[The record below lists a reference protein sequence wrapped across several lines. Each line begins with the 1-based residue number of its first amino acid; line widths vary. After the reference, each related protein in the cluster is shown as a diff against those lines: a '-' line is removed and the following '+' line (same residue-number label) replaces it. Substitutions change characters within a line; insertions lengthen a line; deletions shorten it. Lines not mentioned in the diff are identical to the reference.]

1 MENIIFDR
9 RALPRALSALLPPD
23 LLCAVELSGLS
34 FVEEIRIRRD
44 RRVWV
49 SEGERNLALDFT
61 VSREILEEIL
71 LRACGGSLY
80 SAEESIKRGYVSF
93 CEGLRVGVCGEWS
106 EGGVRN
112 VESLVI
118 RIPRRVSLDV
128 GFVRALLDSFS
139 MSRGLL
145 VFSKPLGGKTHFLR
159 ETARELSSGD
169 RPLRVVVVDSRGE
182 IGYSLEGEHCLCLL
196 SKYPKSEGIE
206 IAFRTL
212 GAQVVI
218 CDEIGAG
225 EVEII
230 RELHGGG
237 VPLIASAHAADISDL
252 LSKKGID
259 KLHRDGV
266 FGAYIGLSRG
276 SEPWYRC
283 FAREDCLG
291 F

>member
-9 RALPRALSALLPPD
+9 RPLPRAVAALLPSD
-23 LLCAVELSGLS
+23 LLCAIELSGLS

-49 SEGERNLALDFT
+49 SEGERNVALDFS
-61 VSREILEEIL
+61 VSRETLEEIL
-71 LRACGGSLY
+71 INACGGSLY
-80 SAEESIKRGYVSF
+80 SAEESIKNGYVSF
-93 CEGLRVGVCGEWS
+93 EGGLRVGVCGEWS

-112 VESLVI
+112 VESLVV

-128 GFVRALLDSFS
+128 SFVRGLLDSFS

-159 ETARELSSGD
+159 ETARELASGK
-169 RPLRVVVVDSRGE
+169 RAMRVVAVDSRDE
-182 IGYSLEGEHCLCLL
+182 LGYSLEGELCLCLL
-196 SKYPKSEGIE
+196 SKYPKKQGIE
-206 IAFRTL
+206 IASRTL

-225 EVEII
+225 ESDAIC
-230 RELHGGG
+230 ELHGGG

-252 LSKKGID
+252 LSKKGIRE
-259 KLHRDGV
+259 LHRAGV
-266 FGAYIGLSRG
+266 FGAYIQLMRG
-276 SEPWYRC
+276 CEPWYRC
-283 FAREDCLG
+283 FLWEDSLDL
-291 F
+291 